1 MVDYEEKEGKKEQL
15 DYNNE
20 KTQDLIN
27 NNKQNESASSLSSQ
41 ASGEESSLSPEELKQ
56 KKAEEMRL
64 NHKVVGI
71 AITPGGKYIGD
82 IYDNQEVMDENGEI
96 VGRVDDRGNVVDN
109 KGITVGK
116 AENKK
121 RERNTPVNN
130 NWWHKV
136 ATGATVSPYSSNDNI
151 TNVGPGGGVGPGG
164 RYNPQRAAILAQMH
178 ENRRRELKGVS
189 ISSGVDAA
197 SYTGWQDDWGLAR
210 QVSTL
215 RVDMSNVITAD
226 KPIPAVLARSLVSLG
241 EAPVT
246 AIVERNIYG
255 DSGRNIIIPAGSRV
269 LGGLQEVGEDSR
281 FDGTSGGVKIEI
293 TWNRIIR
300 PDGISFTIGAAATG
314 DAQGRGGGALGYV
327 DEQLVKKYTLPIV
340 GTLVTSAITYMTAV
354 DEEATGQVENSKQQ
368 AASDARQNFM
378 DKMDEML
385 QEIID
390 RKKEIEPVTYVPAG
404 TRIIIY
410 PMTDLWLRTTKDIDK
425 GVSNLVN
432 DRKIT
437 NTLVNPNGYEVE
449 PGARGQQQQ
458 VVSTST
464 ANNRKQ
470 ENQSV
475 NQPLVGPPSNSPQ
488 AQQQQQRRVRA
499 LPPPSA
505 DGSDIVIPDDSS
517 EDDEGE
523 IDLSF

>member
-1 MVDYEEKEGKKEQL
+1 MEK
-15 DYNNE
+15 N
-20 KTQDLIN
+20 
-27 NNKQNESASSLSSQ
+27 A
-41 ASGEESSLSPEELKQ
+41 
-56 KKAEEMRL
+56 
-64 NHKVVGI
+64 
-71 AITPGGKYIGD
+71 
-82 IYDNQEVMDENGEI
+82 
-96 VGRVDDRGNVVDN
+96 
-109 KGITVGK
+109 
-116 AENKK
+116 
-121 RERNTPVNN
+121 PVNN
-130 NWWHKV
+130 NWWHQV
-136 ATGATVSPYSSNDNI
+136 ASGATVSPYANNDNI

-164 RYNPQRAAILAQMH
+164 RYNPQRAAILSQMH

-189 ISSGVDAA
+189 VSSGYDAT
-197 SYTGWQDDWGLAR
+197 SYTGWQDDWGVAR

-269 LGGLQEVGEDSR
+269 LGGLQDVGDDTR
-281 FDGTSGGVKIEI
+281 YDGTSGGVKIEI
-293 TWNRIIR
+293 AWNRIIR
-300 PDGISFTIGAAATG
+300 PDGISFMISSAETG

-327 DEQLVKKYTLPIV
+327 DEQLVKKYTLPVV

-354 DEEATGQVENSKQQ
+354 DEEATGTVENSKQQ

-378 DKMDEML
+378 DKMDEIL

-425 GVSNLVN
+425 GVTNFMGTQDVDNVLV
-432 DRKIT
+432 D
-437 NTLVNPNGYEVE
+437 PNRYEVE
-449 PGARGQQQQ
+449 QSSNGQQQQ
-458 VVSTST
+458 VVTTST
-464 ANNRKQ
+464 GNRNQNVQQ
-470 ENQSV
+470 E
-475 NQPLVGPPSNSPQ
+475 NQPLVGPPSNGPQ